1 MNVGIARWLGLVV
14 VLACIGCNS
23 SESSVSGSVTVDG
36 QPLKEGD
43 IIFEPADGQGSPAAG
58 KIVDGKYSIKIA
70 PGNKKVRIN
79 ASRPAKKPD
88 PVMGAAARESMIA
101 KEFNEQ
107 STLTADVKGGKQEG
121 VNFEVKSIP

>member
-14 VLACIGCNS
+14 VLACVGCNS

-58 KIVDGKYSIKIA
+58 KIVDGKYTLKIA

-88 PVMGAAARESMIA
+88 PVMGTAARESMIA